1 MDETEYDV
9 SLSNKI
15 YKELEIEKL
24 VEMIE
29 GSVVHRRHEIGYS
42 SRIDDVISVFMSSFD
57 FEYLFSFFSSL
68 KSHFSIWSLLYLAV
82 LISSVIFMG
91 FGIINLILSLFARI
105 NPLIYQEER
114 LVTDSV
120 VFFGTIAGNK
130 TFDAFSAKFDN
141 CDKAKYLRDIQSQIY
156 INSSIATAKFSYYN
170 KGIKCSFTGFVIVA
184 FILLVIRFII

>member
-1 MDETEYDV
+1 MRDNN
-9 SLSNKI
+9 SQI
-15 YKELEIEKL
+15 ELNQRIIEAKDTL
-24 VEMIE
+24 
-29 GSVVHRRHEIGYS
+29 
-42 SRIDDVISVFMSSFD
+42 SRIDLWISNCDTKAGIVLALFGVLISVFMSSFD
-57 FEYLFSFFSSL
+57 FEYLFSFFSSI

-184 FILLVIRFII
+184 FILLVIRFAI